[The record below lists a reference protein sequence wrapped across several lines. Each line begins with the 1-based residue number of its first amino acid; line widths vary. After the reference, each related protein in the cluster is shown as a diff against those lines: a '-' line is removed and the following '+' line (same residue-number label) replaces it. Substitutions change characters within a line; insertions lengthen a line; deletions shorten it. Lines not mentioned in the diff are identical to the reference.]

1 MYPAGFFLIRFKQ
14 HINKPDVIQTLN
26 IDSDRILDLINRFA
40 MKLTTICKP
49 VYSKKCYQ
57 NDITKCYLYKKQLY
71 MKKRIL
77 IIDDDADMCTLLSR
91 LLIKHGYETDTAHS
105 GKKGIEK
112 FKAGVFD
119 IVLCDYRLGDKKDG
133 KDVLV
138 EIKQLN
144 PATIVL
150 IITGY
155 SDIKLAVD
163 VIKAGAYD
171 YIIKPLLPEEVL
183 NILSNAINQNGTEKQ
198 SSGQSVKETRNA
210 KINSKLTSE
219 FLEGQAISTRDLYK
233 QIDLVAPTN
242 FSIILYGESGTGK
255 EVIAKTIHEKSSRKG
270 KPFVAMDCGTLSKEL
285 AGSELFG
292 HMKGSFTGALA
303 DKEGHFELA
312 NGGTLFLDEVANL
325 SAEIQA
331 SLLRVI
337 QERKFKRVGGNTEI
351 GIDIRII
358 VASNE
363 NLQDAYRKG
372 KFRED
377 LYHRFNEFSIN
388 LPPLRARKEDIPL
401 FADFFLSKTMEE
413 LNKQLNGFDE
423 EVLEM
428 FTHYSWPGNLREF
441 RNVVRRCVLLTDS
454 GYVSA
459 ASLPYEISNA
469 DSISGTT
476 DLAEPGKK
484 TMDLRDSASKAEYET
499 IMHVLKEVNFN
510 KTKAAEV
517 LKIDR
522 KTLYNKIRGYE
533 ESQL

>member
-1 MYPAGFFLIRFKQ
+1 
-14 HINKPDVIQTLN
+14 
-26 IDSDRILDLINRFA
+26 
-40 MKLTTICKP
+40 
-49 VYSKKCYQ
+49 
-57 NDITKCYLYKKQLY
+57 

-77 IIDDDADMCTLLSR
+77 IIDDDADMCTLLAR
-91 LLIKHGYETDTAHS
+91 FLTKNGYEVDTAHS

-112 FKAGVFD
+112 FKAGAFD

-133 KDVLV
+133 KDVLL
-138 EIKQLN
+138 EIKQIN

-183 NILSNAINQNGTEKQ
+183 SILSKAISQPVSDRTGGGQPAKEVKNA
-198 SSGQSVKETRNA
+198 RN
-210 KINSKLTSE
+210 NSKSSSE
-219 FLEGQAISTRDLYK
+219 FLEGEATTTKNLYK

-351 GIDIRII
+351 GVDVRII

-363 NLQDAYRKG
+363 NLQEAYRKG

-377 LYHRFNEFSIN
+377 LYHRFNEFSMN
-388 LPPLRARKEDIPL
+388 LPPLRSRKEDIPL
-401 FADFFLSKTMEE
+401 FADFFLVKTLEE
-413 LNKQLNGFDE
+413 LNKDLTGFDD

-428 FTHYSWPGNLREF
+428 FTKYSWPGNLREF
-441 RNVVRRCVLLTDS
+441 RNVVRRCALLTDS
-454 GYVSA
+454 GYITA
-459 ASLPYEISNA
+459 ASLPFEISNSLNLSE
-469 DSISGTT
+469 DTMEQP
-476 DLAEPGKK
+476 EPERK
-484 TMDLRDSASKAEYET
+484 TMDLKDSASKAEYET
-499 IMHVLKEVNFN
+499 IMHVLREVNFN

-533 ESQL
+533 ESQQL